1 MPGTVPVRE
10 FVMQFRLLAPAC
22 HNLSNGSCESRG
34 CAHPGGW
41 AMSTTRTKRLIHT
54 ETLQLAEMQVKD
66 LIQTPLEAR
75 FNRLARLTRRA
86 LETRVAAI
94 SFLSSEGEWFKAAV
108 GWNVSDLPAGR
119 SLAAALLGEDGPVAV
134 ADLLKDERTSSHALV
149 TGSPRFRFAALHPI
163 KDRFG
168 NTIGA
173 VAAYDTEPRKI
184 TTGLLEAIV
193 DVGELAQ
200 RELLLTEVGGV
211 QQQLLNKLDTSRR
224 QALLDELTRL
234 WNRRGGMTFLE
245 QMLADKT
252 HRNSS
257 LAVCVIDVDDFK
269 GVNDRYGHAMGD
281 VVLRKLAAAI
291 VDSVRPGDIAC
302 RMGGDEFLL
311 VIQDANDEQL
321 AGVME
326 RLRRRVESLVI
337 RTRAG
342 EVRVTVS
349 VGGCLASRDGLT
361 SADDLIHRADEAMY
375 VDKAR
380 ASANRVA

>member
-1 MPGTVPVRE
+1 
-10 FVMQFRLLAPAC
+10 
-22 HNLSNGSCESRG
+22 
-34 CAHPGGW
+34 
-41 AMSTTRTKRLIHT
+41 MSTTRTKRLIHT

-86 LETRVAAI
+86 LDTRVAAI

-108 GWNVSDLPAGR
+108 GWNVSELPAGR
-119 SLAAALLGEDGPVAV
+119 SLAAALLAKDGPVAV

-168 NTIGA
+168 NPIGA

-269 GVNDRYGHAMGD
+269 VINDRYGHAMGD

-291 VDSVRPGDIAC
+291 VDSVRPGDVAC

-321 AGVME
+321 AAVMD
-326 RLRRRVESLVI
+326 RLRHRVESLVI

-342 EVRVTVS
+342 EVRLTVS

-375 VDKAR
+375 VEKAK
-380 ASANRVA
+380 AAANRVA

>member
-1 MPGTVPVRE
+1 
-10 FVMQFRLLAPAC
+10 
-22 HNLSNGSCESRG
+22 
-34 CAHPGGW
+34 
-41 AMSTTRTKRLIHT
+41 MSTTRTKRLIHT

-108 GWNVSDLPAGR
+108 GWNVSELPAGR

-149 TGSPRFRFAALHPI
+149 AGSPRFRFAALHPI

-245 QMLADKT
+245 QMLTDKT

-269 GVNDRYGHAMGD
+269 GINDRYGHAMGD

-342 EVRVTVS
+342 EVRVSVS

-380 ASANRVA
+380 AAANRVA